1 MGSSARHELG
11 VLLRQARLSL
21 ALGAATPF
29 LPAVLSAQ
37 TISPPVVEYQERARS
52 SFQLSNSSIFPLTV
66 VLEVHGFD
74 VTEGGEVVASPLDT
88 SRVHVKLSATSFRLA
103 PRATY
108 TVFYEA
114 RADSLPAW
122 FSVTAAMSGAR
133 TDNGLNLRLILPH
146 VVYLNQKQPLRKEEV
161 VVRRLEVN
169 PAAKTARV
177 QLENLSPRLGRVLE
191 LQLANGKGQS
201 RAAGAFPLLPGHR
214 RWAQV
219 DWDLEQ
225 LPERVSLRFAKF
237 TIDTTLTPLPADVH
251 TAVGGRST
259 NAPPSDTAA
268 APPASAER
276 R

>member
-1 MGSSARHELG
+1 MVLSARHELG
-11 VLLRQARLSL
+11 ALLRQARL
-21 ALGAATPF
+21 ALGAAAPLF
-29 LPAVLSAQ
+29 PAVLSAQ
-37 TISPPVVEYQERARS
+37 SISPPVAEYQERARS

-74 VTEGGEVVASPLDT
+74 VTEAGDVLASTLDT

-114 RADSLPAW
+114 RGDSLPAW

-146 VVYLNQKQPLRKEEV
+146 VVYLNQKLPLRKEDV

-177 QLENLSPRLGRVLE
+177 QLENLSPRLGRVLD

-225 LPERVSLRFAKF
+225 PPERVSIRFAKF
-237 TIDTTLTPLPADVH
+237 AIDTALTPVPAEGQS
-251 TAVGGRST
+251 AVGDRST
-259 NAPPSDTAA
+259 NAPPTSTA